1 MPNAPPANKPL
12 PEFGHPTACENLAV
26 YLGTLV
32 ERVLD
37 RRASSV
43 LRALQAEAQVFPELH
58 RRYFSEIIAARR
70 ATVYGIVQRGIDAGE
85 IRPDVDIEFVSE
97 LLVAPILARMAS
109 GATESLDPEATGR
122 RIVDYVY
129 SGIQRHPAVTP

>member
-12 PEFGHPTACENLAV
+12 PEFGHPTARENLAV

-109 GATESLDPEATGR
+109 GATESLDPGATGR

-129 SGIQRHPAVTP
+129 SGIQRDPAVTP